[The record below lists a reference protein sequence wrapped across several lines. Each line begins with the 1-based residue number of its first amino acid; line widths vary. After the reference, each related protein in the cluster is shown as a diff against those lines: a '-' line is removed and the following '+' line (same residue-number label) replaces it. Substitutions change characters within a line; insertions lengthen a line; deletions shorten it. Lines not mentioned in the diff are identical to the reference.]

1 MSSSLILRTIFVFAI
16 IFVALGVIP
25 KPFFCHTHAISVA
38 FLRLL
43 NEGDLLRCFR
53 DSGSVTYASTLPA
66 PLVGPRCP
74 ACTLPSPSAS
84 CISSFVQ
91 SLSTFDSNVREWH
104 FVQHSLFRGKRG
116 KDLLVSKINTTF
128 AFRNRGVEQW

>member
-43 NEGDLLRCFR
+43 HEGDLLRCFR

-66 PLVGPRCP
+66 P
-74 ACTLPSPSAS
+74 SPSAP

-116 KDLLVSKINTTF
+116 KDLLVSEINTIF

>member
-43 NEGDLLRCFR
+43 HEGDLLRCFR

-66 PLVGPRCP
+66 P
-74 ACTLPSPSAS
+74 SPSAP

>member
-38 FLRLL
+38 FMRLL
-43 NEGDLLRCFR
+43 HEGDLLRCFR
-53 DSGSVTYASTLPA
+53 DSGSVTYASTLP
-66 PLVGPRCP
+66 V
-74 ACTLPSPSAS
+74 PSPSAP

-116 KDLLVSKINTTF
+116 KDLLVSKINTIF